1 MNDNQNVTFS
11 AFFKLTLLTLT
22 GNIIFVTTIIPS
34 YHGQNGL
41 ILSHFLMLSLAFAY
55 VILLYIVYTKLQNR
69 ILPGSVKSGIMSENR
84 VICWIYGIRMAIKAG
99 ILIYIL
105 AEACRSLVLKRYG
118 SAAVAVPILIA
129 AVYMGRKGLKGVIRF
144 AEAIFWFSCAAGVII
159 LASSLRNL
167 DFSQLQ
173 GYISFYGEGG
183 INITV
188 NRIMVRGGL
197 MFLGFSL
204 LEMLM
209 LVYLRIA
216 DRRRGMLAGAALSS
230 AVIGIIGSIIVT
242 ITLGMDALSSGDK
255 SILYMV
261 GAMELPNGTKIR
273 PLIFACYLVIV
284 WGMMA
289 ILPHVV
295 CGFGVIETACGE
307 KSRRRVKWMWA
318 LLVCAT
324 VLWLQ
329 NIPTTDELFR
339 IVPCYLALVDV
350 PLSLILPAVA
360 AIGRRRMGR
369 VMSCV
374 ILCTVSGM
382 LTSCAY
388 EPIENVDYMN
398 VIVIE
403 ESDVSDMLE
412 YTLVITG
419 LDDDEESV
427 AEESVYEVR
436 AGTFAKACEAYNE
449 EHPKLLD
456 TSHVEYVVA
465 ESEEVL
471 DRALAELEREF
482 ATSYVTVIIAGDIMN
497 KSEDCITK
505 DYLATHYTGE
515 CLATW
520 RR

>member
-1 MNDNQNVTFS
+1 MNGNQNVTFS

-22 GNIIFVTTIIPS
+22 GTVIYVTTIIPA
-34 YHGQNGL
+34 YYGQNGL
-41 ILSHFLMLSLAFAY
+41 ILSHFLMLSLAFVY
-55 VILLYIVYTKLQNR
+55 VILLYIVYTKLQNET
-69 ILPGSVKSGIMSENR
+69 PPDTGKSDCMSENR
-84 VICWIYGIRMAIKAG
+84 VIRWIYGIRMAIKAG
-99 ILIYIL
+99 ILVYIL
-105 AEACRSLVLKRYG
+105 AEACRALVLKRYG
-118 SAAVAVPILIA
+118 GAAVAFPILIA
-129 AVYMGRKGLKGVIRF
+129 AVYMGRRGLKGLIRF
-144 AEAIFWFSCAAGVII
+144 AEAIFWFSCVAGVII
-159 LASSLRNL
+159 FVSSLKNL
-167 DFSQLQ
+167 DFSQLS
-173 GYISFYGEGG
+173 GYVSFYDENG
-183 INITV
+183 INATV

-204 LEMLM
+204 LEILM
-209 LVYLRIA
+209 LVYLRIT
-216 DRRRGMLAGAALSS
+216 DRRRGMLIGPVISS
-230 AVIGIIGSIIVT
+230 TLIGVIGSIIVT
-242 ITLGMDALSSGDK
+242 ITLGMNALSSGDK
-255 SILYMV
+255 NILYIV
-261 GAMELPNGTKIR
+261 GAMELPNGIKLR

-295 CGFGVIETACGE
+295 CGFGVIEETCGE
-307 KSRRRVKWMWA
+307 KSRRVMKWMWI

-329 NIPTTDELFR
+329 NVPAAEELYR
-339 IVPCYLALVDV
+339 IIPCYLALVDV
-350 PLSLILPAVA
+350 PLSLILPAVS
-360 AIGRRRMGR
+360 AIGRRRLGR
-369 VMSCV
+369 LLSCIVLCVMPG
-374 ILCTVSGM
+374 L

-403 ESDVSDMLE
+403 EAGSSDILK

-419 LDDDEESV
+419 LDDDEDS
-427 AEESVYEVR
+427 ATEETVYEVR
-436 AGTFAKACEAYNE
+436 AGTFAEACEAYNE
-449 EHPKLLD
+449 EHSKLLD

-465 ESEEVL
+465 ENEDVF
-471 DRALAELEREF
+471 DRALTELEKEF
-482 ATSYVTVIIAGDIMN
+482 ATSYVTVIIAGDIMS